1 MTSLLSFLFMI
12 MFLALSDKLQGVFK
26 GLRPASTGLIVA
38 AGLSIAKLAFLNLE
52 AWTGFTVNSVLAV
65 INWKAIVL
73 AVVVY
78 VGLVKFKKHP
88 IIYIAISALAG
99 IVFQF

>member
-1 MTSLLSFLFMI
+1 M
-12 MFLALSDKLQGVFK
+12 FK

-38 AGLSIAKLAFLNLE
+38 AGLSVAELAFLNLE
-52 AWTGFTVNSVLAV
+52 AWTGFSVNSLLAV
-65 INWKAIVL
+65 VNWKAIVL

-78 VGLVKFKKHP
+78 FGLVKFKKHP

-99 IVFQF
+99 IIFKF